1 MDATQMV
8 RAKEM
13 LRHFLSQISQH
24 LDDPLIQEI
33 MINSP
38 TDVWIERSGQ
48 MLQTN
53 ITLTPEQ
60 VRGAIVLL
68 GNIERKNVQENTK
81 NAIID
86 TRMDGVRIAAAL
98 APTALR
104 GHSICIRKHSAR
116 NFSLEEYEEQ
126 VQSFKK
132 DHQVK
137 TDPEPPRP
145 KPDGSGMAEWLKWMT
160 RARKSTAVSG
170 GTSTGKTS
178 MLNALLKHIPED
190 ERVLTLEDVAELKPV
205 VPNQVQL
212 ETNAQ
217 VDILMRD
224 LVKLALRYRPDRII
238 VGELR
243 GSEAFDFL
251 QAINTGHDGGFCS
264 IHANSAALALHRL
277 ETLVLQANLGWPL
290 IAIKSQIAS
299 TIDYVIQ
306 MGRTKG
312 QRHIAEIIRI
322 DGINDDGYVTETIF
336 NFSEEAYRKNK
347 QSQLPSTNQKI
358 DQAEKPEIVQ
368 SEIME

>member
-13 LRHFLSQISQH
+13 LRQFLSPISQH

-38 TDVWIERSGQ
+38 DDVWIERSGQ
-48 MLQTN
+48 MLRAN
-53 ITLTPEQ
+53 VTLSPEQ
-60 VRGAIVLL
+60 VRGAVVLL

-86 TRMDGVRIAAAL
+86 TRMDGIRIAAAL

-116 NFSLEEYEEQ
+116 NFSLEEYEDQ
-126 VQSFKK
+126 VLSFKK
-132 DHQVK
+132 DHLVK
-137 TDPEPPRP
+137 DDPEPSRP
-145 KPDGSGMAEWLKWMT
+145 KPDGTGMAEWLKWMT

-217 VDILMRD
+217 VDIHMRD

-264 IHANSAALALHRL
+264 IHANSAALALDRL

-312 QRHIAEIIRI
+312 QRHIAEIIRL
-322 DGINDDGYVTETIF
+322 DGIDDKGYVTETIF
-336 NFSEEAYRKNK
+336 NFSEEAYR
-347 QSQLPSTNQKI
+347 QSKKSEQLDP
-358 DQAEKPEIVQ
+358 A
-368 SEIME
+368 